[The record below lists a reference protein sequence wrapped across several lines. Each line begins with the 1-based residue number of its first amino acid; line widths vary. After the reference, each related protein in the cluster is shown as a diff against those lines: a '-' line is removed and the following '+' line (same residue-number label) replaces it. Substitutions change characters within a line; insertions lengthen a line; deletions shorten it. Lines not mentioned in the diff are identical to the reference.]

1 MLTLYMGL
9 WSLIIIGALSLW
21 RVRRPAQ
28 LIAILIVTMF
38 VLLLSQTLFLQL
50 SQIAGIPIQNIDNL
64 QPAQYLQHGLF
75 GWLALLI
82 LPCGWLGPMI
92 GLNAVKKWELLA

>member
-21 RVRRPAQ
+21 RVRRPGQ
-28 LIAILIVTMF
+28 LIAVSIITMM
-38 VLLLSQTLFLQL
+38 VLLLSQTLFFQL
-50 SQIAGIPIQNIDNL
+50 SDIAGIPIQSIDSL
-64 QPAQYLQHGLF
+64 QPAEYLQRGLF

-92 GLNAVKKWELLA
+92 GLNALKRWELQG